1 MKHGNADGMSRCP
14 NPWECECRNFE
25 VLRCGP
31 CKKCL
36 RKNELM
42 EGTFP
47 HLKRRQQSLT
57 QERTE
62 NVRIAKENLW
72 SHSFIKAITIEVK
85 KKQLSNPYIR
95 PVYQWV
101 KNGNRPKPQETSST
115 SPETHHYVL
124 NWNSQTIYEGI
135 LHRKFYKN
143 DLSTSHLQVVLP
155 KEMREAFLQQ
165 MHDGIMSG
173 HLGEKTRNR
182 ILQKFYWFDLGSDV
196 ATYVRIL

>member
-14 NPWECECRNFE
+14 NPWECECRTFE

-36 RKNELM
+36 RKNELR

-47 HLKRRQQSLT
+47 HVARPQSLT
-57 QERTE
+57 QETTE
-62 NVRIAKENLW
+62 NIRIAKEDLG
-72 SHSFIKAITIEVK
+72 SHGFIKAITTEVR
-85 KKQLSNPYIR
+85 KKQLSDPDIG

-101 KNGNRPKPQETSST
+101 RNGNRPKPQEISAT
-115 SPETHHYVL
+115 SPEMRHYVL
-124 NWNSQTIYEGI
+124 NWDSLIIHEGI

-155 KEMREAFLQQ
+155 REMREAVL
-165 MHDGIMSG
+165 
-173 HLGEKTRNR
+173 
-182 ILQKFYWFDLGSDV
+182 
-196 ATYVRIL
+196 